1 MQLRLIFKV
10 PSMTRWEVL
19 RSLTRQKA
27 IFFLKEF
34 QGLCGLCRKD
44 NSSQSSGGC
53 LRLFS
58 RDCVGARGKLV
69 PLSGWGIRTS
79 FPHNDLEDGADLNM
93 VCSIGKNSKR
103 DPWRRGIVSHEI
115 PPEEVTRLGSCKATS
130 MNVIVKNDPIPHA
143 QIEERT
149 FYVGGLC
156 EAEESGPERS
166 AYELSAQFDSIKA
179 VRSPRQFS
187 FCLRCPVTHPKR
199 SVLCFLMR
207 NPFDILPA

>member
-58 RDCVGARGKLV
+58 RDCVGARGKSV

-115 PPEEVTRLGSCKATS
+115 PPEEVTRLRQLQSHINECNS
-130 MNVIVKNDPIPHA
+130 
-143 QIEERT
+143 EEWSNSTCPNWRKDLLRGRLMWSWR
-149 FYVGGLC
+149 VGAGALGLW
-156 EAEESGPERS
+156 
-166 AYELSAQFDSIKA
+166 
-179 VRSPRQFS
+179 
-187 FCLRCPVTHPKR
+187 T
-199 SVLCFLMR
+199 
-207 NPFDILPA
+207 